1 MNLLKDPAVTVNY
14 LKNIYMLEEI
24 INLLPVNNNTVT
36 QEIRQLFDAL
46 LIEPDHIV
54 DELVDQEMRPPC
66 LKGRSLIS

>member
-24 INLLPVNNNTVT
+24 INLLPVNNNTVI

-46 LIEPDHIV
+46 LIDLDHIV
-54 DELVDQEMRPPC
+54 DELVDQEYAST
-66 LKGRSLIS
+66 LFKGELF